1 MKKATMHLLLSSG
14 LVVMMASCGNNAG
27 SAGNG
32 SDTTNTDPKK
42 EATAQNDNTF
52 DTSNVKKD
60 AAFAV
65 DIADAGMLEVQ
76 LGKLAQTNASAAS
89 VKNFGKEMV
98 TDHGKANDEL
108 MALAKT
114 KGIALPAALSDK
126 CQKKYNELAAKSGA
140 DFDKAYIE
148 AQVDGHKD
156 VVDLLQKE
164 SEKGEDIDVKTWAQG
179 KLPVVQHHLDMAK
192 QIQDGLKK

>member
-27 SAGNG
+27 STGTG
-32 SDTTNTDPKK
+32 SDTANTDPKK
-42 EATAQNDNTF
+42 EAAAQNDSTF

-89 VKNFGKEMV
+89 VKNFAKQMV
-98 TDHGKANDEL
+98 TDHTKANDEL

-114 KGIALPAALSDK
+114 KGIVLPAALSDK
-126 CQKKYNELAAKSGA
+126 CQKQYNELSGKTGA
-140 DFDKAYIE
+140 DFDKAYID

-156 VVDLLQKE
+156 VVDMLQKE
-164 SEKGEDIDVKTWAQG
+164 ADKGEDPDVKTWAQG
-179 KLPVVQHHLDMAK
+179 TLPVVQHHLDMVK
-192 QIQDGLKK
+192 QIQAGLKK